1 MTSQLLT
8 CGALWC
14 RFSARPEFCNHTL
27 MAGRRVFRCVMTSL
41 SLYESTNPAG
51 IMNPESQVFA
61 SNDQLKGLVQRS
73 ALMNHEDEKC

>member
-1 MTSQLLT
+1 M
-8 CGALWC
+8 A
-14 RFSARPEFCNHTL
+14 RFGVVSAGRARPEFCNHTL